1 MDEYDGRQFVGIDLH
16 RRRSVIVRQ
25 SESGEQLSA
34 VRIVNDPV
42 ALGLQLEQAG
52 SDPEV
57 VLEATYGWY
66 WAVDVLQACGARV
79 HLAHPLGVKGFRY
92 RRVKNDVRD
101 AADLAD
107 LLRMGR
113 LPEAWIAP
121 PQTRELRELVRYRA
135 KLVAIRSGLKAQI
148 HAVLAKAGVLIAVS
162 DLFGVTG
169 RQRLAKV
176 PLGAAYAQRIGSLLE
191 LIDILDSHEA
201 RFAAMIAERLDTH
214 TGYHAIQQVPG
225 IGPMLAA
232 VFVAEIGDVHRF
244 TDPAHLCS
252 WAGLTPTHRESDTV
266 VHRGHIT
273 KQGSKAVRWA
283 AIEAVQRHP
292 TTAKIAADKQRIEA
306 RRGKNIAKVAA
317 ARKLLTLV
325 YYGLR
330 DGHIRALDRTAG
342 RREHSGP
349 NPRAAAHLSDPRT
362 IGVVV
367 RLIDPACCYRTAPC
381 PHSWAKG

>member
-1 MDEYDGRQFVGIDLH
+1 
-16 RRRSVIVRQ
+16 
-25 SESGEQLSA
+25 
-34 VRIVNDPV
+34 
-42 ALGLQLEQAG
+42 
-52 SDPEV
+52 
-57 VLEATYGWY
+57 
-66 WAVDVLQACGARV
+66 
-79 HLAHPLGVKGFRY
+79 
-92 RRVKNDVRD
+92 VRD

-121 PQTRELRELVRYRA
+121 PATRELRELVRYRA

-148 HAVLAKAGVLIAVS
+148 HAVLAKAGVLIGVS

-176 PLGAAYAQRIGSLLE
+176 PLGPAYAQRVNSLLE
-191 LIDILDSHEA
+191 LIDMLDSHEA
-201 RFAAMIAERLDTH
+201 RFAAMIAARLSTH
-214 TGYHAIQQVPG
+214 RGYQAIQELPG
-225 IGPMLAA
+225 VGPTLAA
-232 VFVAEIGDVHRF
+232 VFVAEIGDVYRF

-252 WAGLTPTHRESDTV
+252 WAGLTPRHRESDTV

-292 TTAKIAADKQRIEA
+292 TTTKISLDKERIEA
-306 RRGKNIAKVAA
+306 RRGRNIAKVAA

-330 DGHIRALDRTAG
+330 DGHIRALDRA
-342 RREHSGP
+342 
-349 NPRAAAHLSDPRT
+349 RAA
-362 IGVVV
+362 
-367 RLIDPACCYRTAPC
+367 
-381 PHSWAKG
+381 

>member
-16 RRRSVIVRQ
+16 RKRSMMVRQ

-42 ALGLQLEQAG
+42 SLQLELEQAG
-52 SDPEV
+52 ADPEV

-66 WAVDVLQACGARV
+66 WAVDVLQAGGARV

-101 AADLAD
+101 AGDLAD

-135 KLVAIRSGLKAQI
+135 KLVAIRSGLKAQA

-176 PLGAAYAQRIGSLLE
+176 PLGAAYAQRIRSLLE
-191 LIDILDSHEA
+191 LIDILDSHET

-214 TGYHAIQQVPG
+214 RGYQAIQQVPG
-225 IGPMLAA
+225 IGPTLAA

-252 WAGLTPTHRESDTV
+252 WAGLTPRHRESDTV

-273 KQGSKAVRWA
+273 NKAPKRSAGRRSRRYSATRRRPRSGPTNTASKL
-283 AIEAVQRHP
+283 
-292 TTAKIAADKQRIEA
+292 
-306 RRGKNIAKVAA
+306 AA
-317 ARKLLTLV
+317 ARTSPRSPRHANCSRWSTT
-325 YYGLR
+325 GC
-330 DGHIRALDRTAG
+330 ATARSARWTGPG
-342 RREHSGP
+342 RREHSGR
-349 NPRAAAHLSDPRT
+349 NRARPPFVMTPDPS
-362 IGVVV
+362 
-367 RLIDPACCYRTAPC
+367 A
-381 PHSWAKG
+381 

>member
-16 RRRSVIVRQ
+16 RQRSVIVRQ

-42 ALGLQLEQAG
+42 ALALQLEQAG

-107 LLRMGR
+107 LLRMNR

-135 KLVAIRSGLKAQI
+135 KLVAIRSGLKAQV
-148 HAVLAKAGVLIAVS
+148 HAVLAKAGVLIAAS

-176 PLGAAYAQRIGSLLE
+176 PLGFAYAERIRSLLD
-191 LIDILDSHEA
+191 LIDILDGHEA
-201 RFAAMIAERLDTH
+201 HFAAMIAERLRAH
-214 TGYHAIQQVPG
+214 PGYQAIQQLPG
-225 IGPMLAA
+225 IGPVLAA
-232 VFVAEIGDVHRF
+232 VFVAEIGDVQRF
-244 TDPAHLCS
+244 AGPAQLCS
-252 WAGLTPTHRESDTV
+252 WAGLTPTHRESDTIV
-266 VHRGHIT
+266 RRGHIT
-273 KQGSKAVRWA
+273 KQGSKLVRWA
-283 AIEAVQRHP
+283 A
-292 TTAKIAADKQRIEA
+292 
-306 RRGKNIAKVAA
+306 
-317 ARKLLTLV
+317 
-325 YYGLR
+325 
-330 DGHIRALDRTAG
+330 
-342 RREHSGP
+342 
-349 NPRAAAHLSDPRT
+349 
-362 IGVVV
+362 
-367 RLIDPACCYRTAPC
+367 
-381 PHSWAKG
+381 